1 MNIKP
6 LCYPSLVSAVVL
18 SLVSIPCFTQ
28 SGNAEI
34 EVKEASNVNH
44 PTDQVTFYCGT
55 ISEQA
60 TGEKVPTTLAYVP
73 QRKASVPVV
82 AWISNHVAAWS
93 PEKRCNTV
101 SEKFQTFY
109 NDGRLNYL
117 TNGES
122 DNYPIICALLDK
134 QEQCSGENQLFQIKA
149 GSDPEDVIAGLNGIL
164 RGNVKDT
171 VIYQNAEGRTYVD
184 IAGLLENAPTVEADL
199 IAK

>member
-1 MNIKP
+1 MNIKSIC
-6 LCYPSLVSAVVL
+6 LISLWSLATL
-18 SLVSIPCFTQ
+18 SLISIPFLAQ
-28 SGNAEI
+28 SGNAGI
-34 EVKEASNVNH
+34 EVKEADNSQH
-44 PTDQVTFYCGT
+44 PKDRVSFYCGS
-55 ISEQA
+55 ISDTE
-60 TGEKVPTTLAYVP
+60 TGSDIPTTLAYVP

-82 AWISNHVAAWS
+82 AWTSNLAAWS
-93 PEKRCNTV
+93 PERRCDSV
-101 SEKFQTFY
+101 SGKFQDFY
-109 NDGRLNYL
+109 KDGRLNYL

-122 DNYPIICALLDK
+122 AGYPIICALLDK
-134 QEQCSGENQLFQIKA
+134 QEQCSGENQLFQIRA